1 MDIFL
6 KNMVVKPNEVGWAY
20 GPEMGGP
27 DAARCTL
34 RTQPREV
41 EKRGGGRR
49 S

>member
-20 GPEMGGP
+20 GPKTGGL

-34 RTQPREV
+34 RTRPRQV
-41 EKRGGGRR
+41 EMRGGGQC